1 MAVVSLDDAAERAIA
16 EVRSRVTGSWMNHHH
31 ENKQRLEAVLQTQG
45 PRQYDNQDKYQL
57 GRGHDPDSQARFSR
71 HRR

>member
-31 ENKQRLEAVLQTQG
+31 ENKQRLEAALQPQRTIK
-45 PRQYDNQDKYQL
+45 YDNPDK
-57 GRGHDPDSQARFSR
+57 
-71 HRR
+71 

>member
-31 ENKQRLEAVLQTQG
+31 EYKQRREAVLQTQG
-45 PRQYDNQDKYQL
+45 LINYDNPDK
-57 GRGHDPDSQARFSR
+57 
-71 HRR
+71 